1 MPTTLQDIFSH
12 TKQRLEECNCFS
24 PQTIQTVATVAEQQ
38 ARYTRYQEFLH
49 TVGVPAVQLHV
60 TKGGSGVPFV
70 DIPAKTKQPT
80 GVLVI
85 HLPMANPLDSNQLF
99 QVATI
104 AAATPNYR
112 VIAFGNPSGGRYAFR
127 QQNLSMKHR
136 RAIARGGTVEPLVAA
151 ELDYLKSQGVRQVVH
166 AGYSYGA
173 LKAMFASYYESAVE
187 VQGVICIEP
196 VAHPRSIVQLTSDFL
211 RTDNP
216 LNKYV
221 NRSRIPAFIDARKHA
236 IDGVSYRRGL
246 VRPINIAVAFLLA
259 RTDFMTLFKK
269 ILTKRP
275 TIHAV
280 IAWGGKSEL
289 GNDAH
294 MTTALHAITN
304 INRHVHALRFAE
316 DTHALANDIHVHAAI
331 ILEALTRMR

>member
-1 MPTTLQDIFSH
+1 MPTVSQDIFSH
-12 TKQRLEECNCFS
+12 TKQRLEECYCFS

-38 ARYTRYQEFLH
+38 ARHTRYQDFLDII
-49 TVGVPAVQLHV
+49 GAPAVQLHTTKKGRGV
-60 TKGGSGVPFV
+60 TFV
-70 DIPAKTKQPT
+70 DIPAKTKQV
-80 GVLVI
+80 GVLVV

-104 AAATPNYR
+104 AAGVPNYR
-112 VIAFGNPSGGRYAFR
+112 VIAFGNPSGGSYAFR
-127 QQNLSMKHR
+127 QQNPSIKQKW
-136 RAIARGGTVEPLVAA
+136 AIARGNNVESLVTA

-173 LKAMFASYYESAVE
+173 LKAMFASYYESPVE
-187 VQGVICIEP
+187 VSGLICVEP
-196 VAHPRSIVQLTSDFL
+196 VAHPRSIVQLVGDFL

-221 NRSRIPAFIDARKHA
+221 NRSKIPAFIDARKHA
-236 IDGVSYRRGL
+236 VDGLSYRKGL
-246 VRPINIAVAFLLA
+246 IRPINIAIAFLLA
-259 RTDFMTLFKK
+259 RTDFMTLLKK

-275 TIHAV
+275 AIHAV
-280 IAWGGKSEL
+280 VAWGGKSEL

-294 MTTALHAITN
+294 MTTVLHQLSSAN
-304 INRHVHALRFAE
+304 PRVHALRFAE
-316 DTHALANDIHVHAAI
+316 DTHALANDIHIHAAI